1 MPNNIPANVNLTVS
15 NISSGMSWSYTGKTS
30 TDFNVS
36 TSGYFSYGKNLS
48 SGIGEGQSNIYLANT
63 VTIPTESNLQV
74 NLLTPPDDA
83 FGNSFYFTVVRMI
96 YVEVAENSADI
107 IIGGGQ
113 NGSGQNAFATFLGDA
128 TDKVKV
134 AAGGVFQV
142 VNSTLSGYAVSGTN
156 SILRFT
162 NADTVKSAVI
172 RYFIAGS

>member
-1 MPNNIPANVNLTVS
+1 MPSNIPANVSLS
-15 NISSGMSWSYTGKTS
+15 ISGISAGMGWSYTGKTS
-30 TDFNVS
+30 TDFSVS
-36 TSGYFSYGKNLS
+36 TSGFFSYNKNLTT
-48 SGIGEGQSNIYLANT
+48 GYGEGQCNLYLANT
-63 VTIPTESNLQV
+63 ITIPSDTNVQI

-83 FGNSFYFTVVRMI
+83 FGNSFYFTTVRMI

-107 IIGGGQ
+107 VIGGGQ
-113 NGSGQNAFATFLGDA
+113 NGSGQNAFSTFLGDA

-134 AAGGVFQV
+134 TAGGVFQLT
-142 VNSTLSGYAVSGTN
+142 NPNTTGYPVSGTN